1 MKLQTLTKTLTIALI
16 GVGPALTLQS
26 PSQAQARFECL
37 LPVTGPHVGVP
48 TTYVK
53 VGSNERKPV
62 IRWVSGYSSGS
73 GYTPQQR
80 CLEVTKR
87 FNTLDARPR
96 GIDIITTGYLNGLPV
111 IYSPSHGRERANS
124 SNLLFTLKRG
134 EDATEKIQQ
143 LFDLREIYSPSH
155 GRERANSSNLLF
167 TLKRGEDATEKIQQ
181 LFDLREGAGTD
192 PLFESSSDSVIV
204 YFNKFLENAPVETNP
219 ATGSSPS
226 PLPET
231 SPEQPPQKP
240 SGGSV
245 W

>member
-1 MKLQTLTKTLTIALI
+1 MKLQTLTKTLTIGLI
-16 GVGPALTLQS
+16 GVGAALTLQS
-26 PSQAQARFECL
+26 PSQAQTRFECL
-37 LPVTGPHVGVP
+37 VPMTGPYIGVP
-48 TTYVK
+48 TTYAK
-53 VGSNERKPV
+53 VGPNEYKAV

-134 EDATEKIQQ
+134 ENATQKI
-143 LFDLREIYSPSH
+143 
-155 GRERANSSNLLF
+155 A
-167 TLKRGEDATEKIQQ
+167 Q
-181 LFDLREGAGTD
+181 LFDLREGASSS
-192 PLFESSSDSVIV
+192 PLFESSSDSATVH
-204 YFNKFLENAPVETNP
+204 FNKFLENAPVETNP

>member
-1 MKLQTLTKTLTIALI
+1 
-16 GVGPALTLQS
+16 
-26 PSQAQARFECL
+26 
-37 LPVTGPHVGVP
+37 VGVP

-62 IRWVSGYSSGS
+62 IRWVSRYSSGS

-134 EDATEKIQQ
+134 EDATQKIQ
-143 LFDLREIYSPSH
+143 L
-155 GRERANSSNLLF
+155 
-167 TLKRGEDATEKIQQ
+167 
-181 LFDLREGAGTD
+181 LFDLREGGGPG

-204 YFNKFLENAPVETNP
+204 YFNKFLENAPVETNL

>member
-1 MKLQTLTKTLTIALI
+1 MGCSFLLILPYFSLVSHLFEMTI
-16 GVGPALTLQS
+16 
-26 PSQAQARFECL
+26 
-37 LPVTGPHVGVP
+37 
-48 TTYVK
+48 
-53 VGSNERKPV
+53 
-62 IRWVSGYSSGS
+62 
-73 GYTPQQR
+73 
-80 CLEVTKR
+80 TKR

-111 IYSPSHGRERANS
+111 
-124 SNLLFTLKRG
+124 
-134 EDATEKIQQ
+134 
-143 LFDLREIYSPSH
+143 IYSPSH

>member
-1 MKLQTLTKTLTIALI
+1 MTLQTLTKTLTIALI

-53 VGSNERKPV
+53 VRPNERKPV
-62 IRWVSGYSSGS
+62 IRWVSRYSSGS
-73 GYTPQQR
+73 GYTPRQR

-124 SNLLFTLKRG
+124 SNLLFTLKKG

-143 LFDLREIYSPSH
+143 LFDLRETGY
-155 GRERANSSNLLF
+155 
-167 TLKRGEDATEKIQQ
+167 TQ
-181 LFDLREGAGTD
+181 

>member
-62 IRWVSGYSSGS
+62 IRWVSRYSSGS

-80 CLEVTKR
+80 CLEVTRR
-87 FNTLDARPR
+87 FNTLYTRPG

-111 IYSPSHGRERANS
+111 IYSPSNGRERANS
-124 SNLLFTLKRG
+124 SNLLFTLKSG
-134 EDATEKIQQ
+134 ENATEKIQQ
-143 LFDLREIYSPSH
+143 LFDIREGS
-155 GRERANSSNLLF
+155 SSN
-167 TLKRGEDATEKIQQ
+167 
-181 LFDLREGAGTD
+181 
-192 PLFESSSDSVIV
+192 PLFESSSDSATVH
-204 YFNKFLENAPVETNP
+204 FNKFLESVPVETNL
-219 ATGSSPS
+219 ATGSSSS
-226 PLPET
+226 PAPAT
-231 SPEQPPQKP
+231 SPEQSPQKP

>member
-1 MKLQTLTKTLTIALI
+1 MKLQTLTKTLTIGLI
-16 GVGPALTLQS
+16 GVGAALTLQS
-26 PSQAQARFECL
+26 PSQAQTRFECL
-37 LPVTGPHVGVP
+37 VPMTGPYIGVP
-48 TTYVK
+48 TTYAK

-111 IYSPSHGRERANS
+111 IYSPSHGRE
-124 SNLLFTLKRG
+124 
-134 EDATEKIQQ
+134 
-143 LFDLREIYSPSH
+143 P
-155 GRERANSSNLLF
+155 ANSSNLLF

-219 ATGSSPS
+219 ATGSSSS
-226 PLPET
+226 PAPGT
-231 SPEQPPQKP
+231 SPEQSPQKP

>member
-1 MKLQTLTKTLTIALI
+1 MKLQTLTKTLTIGLI
-16 GVGPALTLQS
+16 GVGAALTLQS

-73 GYTPQQR
+73 GYTPRQR

-124 SNLLFTLKRG
+124 SNLLFTLKKG

-143 LFDLREIYSPSH
+143 LFDLRE
-155 GRERANSSNLLF
+155 
-167 TLKRGEDATEKIQQ
+167 T
-181 LFDLREGAGTD
+181 GAIE

>member
-53 VGSNERKPV
+53 VGSNERKAV
-62 IRWVSGYSSGS
+62 IRWVSRYSSGS
-73 GYTPQQR
+73 GYTPRQR

-134 EDATEKIQQ
+134 EDATQKIQQ
-143 LFDLREIYSPSH
+143 LFDLRET
-155 GRERANSSNLLF
+155 GRIE
-167 TLKRGEDATEKIQQ
+167 
-181 LFDLREGAGTD
+181 
-192 PLFESSSDSVIV
+192 PLFENSSDSVIV

>member
-1 MKLQTLTKTLTIALI
+1 MKLQTLTKTLTIGLI
-16 GVGPALTLQS
+16 GVGAALTLQS
-26 PSQAQARFECL
+26 PSQAQTRFECL
-37 LPVTGPHVGVP
+37 VPMTGPYIGVP
-48 TTYVK
+48 TTYAK

-111 IYSPSHGRERANS
+111 IYSPSDGRERANS
-124 SNLLFTLKRG
+124 ANLLFTLKRG
-134 EDATEKIQQ
+134 ENATQKIEQ
-143 LFDLREIYSPSH
+143 LFDI
-155 GRERANSSNLLF
+155 
-167 TLKRGEDATEKIQQ
+167 
-181 LFDLREGAGTD
+181 REGASSS
-192 PLFESSSDSVIV
+192 PLFESSSDSATVH
-204 YFNKFLENAPVETNP
+204 FNKFLENAPGETNP
-219 ATGSSPS
+219 ATGSSSS
-226 PLPET
+226 PAPGT
-231 SPEQPPQKP
+231 SPEQSPQKP

>member
-1 MKLQTLTKTLTIALI
+1 MTLQTLTKTLTIALI

-62 IRWVSGYSSGS
+62 IRWVSRYSSGS

-143 LFDLREIYSPSH
+143 LFDLRETGY
-155 GRERANSSNLLF
+155 
-167 TLKRGEDATEKIQQ
+167 TQ
-181 LFDLREGAGTD
+181 

-219 ATGSSPS
+219 ATGSSSS
-226 PLPET
+226 PAPGT
-231 SPEQPPQKP
+231 SPEQSPQKP

>member
-1 MKLQTLTKTLTIALI
+1 MTLQTLTKTLTIALI
-16 GVGPALTLQS
+16 GVGAALTLQS

-37 LPVTGPHVGVP
+37 LPVTDPHVGVP

-73 GYTPQQR
+73 GYTPRQR

-124 SNLLFTLKRG
+124 SNLLFTLKKG

-143 LFDLREIYSPSH
+143 LFDLRE
-155 GRERANSSNLLF
+155 
-167 TLKRGEDATEKIQQ
+167 T
-181 LFDLREGAGTD
+181 GAIE

>member
-16 GVGPALTLQS
+16 GVGAALTLQS
-26 PSQAQARFECL
+26 PSQAQTIFECL
-37 LPVTGPHVGVP
+37 VPMTGPYIGVP
-48 TTYVK
+48 TTYAK
-53 VGSNERKPV
+53 VGPNEYKAV
-62 IRWVSGYSSGS
+62 IRWVSRYFSGS
-73 GYTPQQR
+73 GYTPMQR
-80 CLEVTKR
+80 CQEVTGR
-87 FNTLDARPR
+87 FNALYARPS

-143 LFDLREIYSPSH
+143 LFDLRE
-155 GRERANSSNLLF
+155 
-167 TLKRGEDATEKIQQ
+167 T
-181 LFDLREGAGTD
+181 GAVE

>member
-1 MKLQTLTKTLTIALI
+1 MTLQTLTKTLTIALI

-53 VGSNERKPV
+53 VRPNERKPV

-73 GYTPQQR
+73 GYTPRQR

-124 SNLLFTLKRG
+124 SNLLFTLKKG

-143 LFDLREIYSPSH
+143 LFDLRETGY
-155 GRERANSSNLLF
+155 
-167 TLKRGEDATEKIQQ
+167 TQ
-181 LFDLREGAGTD
+181 

-204 YFNKFLENAPVETNP
+204 YFNKFLENAPVETNL

-231 SPEQPPQKP
+231 SPEQSPQKP

>member
-1 MKLQTLTKTLTIALI
+1 MTLQTLTKTLTIALI

-37 LPVTGPHVGVP
+37 LPVTGRYVGVP
-48 TTYVK
+48 TTYAK

-62 IRWVSGYSSGS
+62 IRWVSRYSSGS

-87 FNTLDARPR
+87 FNTLYARPG

-111 IYSPSHGRERANS
+111 IYSPSNGRERANRD
-124 SNLLFTLKRG
+124 NLLFTLKKG

-143 LFDLREIYSPSH
+143 LFDLRETGY
-155 GRERANSSNLLF
+155 
-167 TLKRGEDATEKIQQ
+167 TQ
-181 LFDLREGAGTD
+181 

>member
-1 MKLQTLTKTLTIALI
+1 MTLQTLTKTLTIALI
-16 GVGPALTLQS
+16 GVGAALTLQS

-73 GYTPQQR
+73 GYTPRQR

-124 SNLLFTLKRG
+124 SNLLFTLKKG

-143 LFDLREIYSPSH
+143 LFDLRE
-155 GRERANSSNLLF
+155 
-167 TLKRGEDATEKIQQ
+167 T
-181 LFDLREGAGTD
+181 GAIE

>member
-1 MKLQTLTKTLTIALI
+1 MKLQTLTKTLTIGLI
-16 GVGPALTLQS
+16 GVGAALTLQS
-26 PSQAQARFECL
+26 PSQAQTRFECL

-80 CLEVTKR
+80 CLEVTRR

-111 IYSPSHGRERANS
+111 IYSPSHGREGANS
-124 SNLLFTLKRG
+124 SNLLFTLKKG
-134 EDATEKIQQ
+134 E
-143 LFDLREIYSPSH
+143 
-155 GRERANSSNLLF
+155 N
-167 TLKRGEDATEKIQQ
+167 ATEKIQQ
-181 LFDLREGAGTD
+181 LFDLREGASSN
-192 PLFESSSDSVIV
+192 PLFESSSDSATID
-204 YFNKFLENAPVETNP
+204 FSKFLESVPVETNL
-219 ATGSSPS
+219 ATGSSSS
-226 PLPET
+226 PVPET
-231 SPEQPPQKP
+231 SPEQSPQKP

>member
-16 GVGPALTLQS
+16 GVGAALTLQS
-26 PSQAQARFECL
+26 PSQAQTRFECL

-62 IRWVSGYSSGS
+62 IRWVSRYSSGS

-124 SNLLFTLKRG
+124 SNLLFTLKSG
-134 EDATEKIQQ
+134 ENATEKIQQ
-143 LFDLREIYSPSH
+143 LFDI
-155 GRERANSSNLLF
+155 
-167 TLKRGEDATEKIQQ
+167 
-181 LFDLREGAGTD
+181 REGASSS
-192 PLFESSSDSVIV
+192 PLFESSSDSATVH
-204 YFNKFLENAPVETNP
+204 FNKFLESVPVETNP
-219 ATGSSPS
+219 ATGSSSS
-226 PLPET
+226 PAPGT
-231 SPEQPPQKP
+231 SPEQSPQKP
-240 SGGSV
+240 SGGSA

>member
-1 MKLQTLTKTLTIALI
+1 MKLQTLTKTLAISLI
-16 GVGPALTLQS
+16 GVGAALTLQS
-26 PSQAQARFECL
+26 PSQAQTRFECL

-62 IRWVSGYSSGS
+62 IRWVSRYSSGS

-80 CLEVTKR
+80 CLEVTRR
-87 FNTLDARPR
+87 FNTLYTRPG

-111 IYSPSHGRERANS
+111 IYSPSNGREGANS

-134 EDATEKIQQ
+134 ENATQKIEQ
-143 LFDLREIYSPSH
+143 LFDI
-155 GRERANSSNLLF
+155 
-167 TLKRGEDATEKIQQ
+167 
-181 LFDLREGAGTD
+181 REGASSS
-192 PLFESSSDSVIV
+192 PLFESSSDSATVH
-204 YFNKFLENAPVETNP
+204 FNKFLENAPAETNP
-219 ATGSSPS
+219 ATGSSSS
-226 PLPET
+226 PAPAT
-231 SPEQPPQKP
+231 SPEQSPQKP

>member
-1 MKLQTLTKTLTIALI
+1 MTLQTLTKTLTIALI
-16 GVGPALTLQS
+16 GVGAALTLQS

-62 IRWVSGYSSGS
+62 IRWVSRYSSGS

-134 EDATEKIQQ
+134 ENATQKIAQ
-143 LFDLREIYSPSH
+143 LFDI
-155 GRERANSSNLLF
+155 RAGASSS
-167 TLKRGEDATEKIQQ
+167 
-181 LFDLREGAGTD
+181 

-204 YFNKFLENAPVETNP
+204 YFNKFLENAPVETNL

>member
-53 VGSNERKPV
+53 VGSNERKAV
-62 IRWVSGYSSGS
+62 IRWVSRYSSGS
-73 GYTPQQR
+73 GYTPRQR

-134 EDATEKIQQ
+134 ENATQKIEQ
-143 LFDLREIYSPSH
+143 LFDI
-155 GRERANSSNLLF
+155 
-167 TLKRGEDATEKIQQ
+167 
-181 LFDLREGAGTD
+181 REGASSS
-192 PLFESSSDSVIV
+192 PLFESSSDSATVH
-204 YFNKFLENAPVETNP
+204 FKKFLESVPVETNP
-219 ATGSSPS
+219 ATGSSSS
-226 PLPET
+226 PAPGT

>member
-1 MKLQTLTKTLTIALI
+1 MTLQTLTKTLTIALI
-16 GVGPALTLQS
+16 GVGAALTLQS

-62 IRWVSGYSSGS
+62 IRWVSRYSSGS

-134 EDATEKIQQ
+134 ENATQKIAQ
-143 LFDLREIYSPSH
+143 LFDI
-155 GRERANSSNLLF
+155 RAGASSS
-167 TLKRGEDATEKIQQ
+167 
-181 LFDLREGAGTD
+181 

>member
-16 GVGPALTLQS
+16 GVGAALTLQS
-26 PSQAQARFECL
+26 PSQAQTRFECL
-37 LPVTGPHVGVP
+37 LPVTGRYVGVP

-80 CLEVTKR
+80 CLEVTRR

-134 EDATEKIQQ
+134 E
-143 LFDLREIYSPSH
+143 
-155 GRERANSSNLLF
+155 N
-167 TLKRGEDATEKIQQ
+167 ATEKIQQ
-181 LFDLREGAGTD
+181 LFDLREGASSN
-192 PLFESSSDSVIV
+192 PLFESSSDSATVH
-204 YFNKFLENAPVETNP
+204 FNKFLENAPAETNP
-219 ATGSSPS
+219 ATGSSSS
-226 PLPET
+226 PASGT
-231 SPEQPPQKP
+231 SPEQSPQKP